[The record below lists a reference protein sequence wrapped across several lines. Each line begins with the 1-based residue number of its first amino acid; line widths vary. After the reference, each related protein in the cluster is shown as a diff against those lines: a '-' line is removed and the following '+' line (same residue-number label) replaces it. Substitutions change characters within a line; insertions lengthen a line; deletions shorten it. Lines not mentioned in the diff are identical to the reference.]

1 MQRGVEAVRWLH
13 GGGMYQQ
20 KIPLRGSEASLN
32 LFTELLRE
40 LKGSSAGHSSSA
52 DVLLAA
58 TVLWRDRPRALKAEC
73 TASARFDGGQTHA
86 FYLQLLTSPRT
97 QHRISEELDALRRDV
112 ALKSVIDRDGSVS
125 RNDFLLEALIVL
137 LQLLKLQTK
146 GGGGGGGGGG
156 GRATISQYEISEA
169 PRSSSFESSPVVVQ
183 PRACASG
190 IPRQSREQRR
200 YGERRHTASGLEATS
215 DENAPP
221 LRRQTQVK
229 MDTISFDYYFLCDIT
244 VILRNLACKA
254 PCRDFPNY
262 IFA

>member
-1 MQRGVEAVRWLH
+1 MLHVALARAVHCPHR
-13 GGGMYQQ
+13 
-20 KIPLRGSEASLN
+20 
-32 LFTELLRE
+32 FTELLRE

-146 GGGGGGGGGG
+146 SGGGRGG
-156 GRATISQYEISEA
+156 GRATSSQHDISEW
-169 PRSSSFESSPVVVQ
+169 
-183 PRACASG
+183 SG
-190 IPRQSREQRR
+190 
-200 YGERRHTASGLEATS
+200 
-215 DENAPP
+215 
-221 LRRQTQVK
+221 
-229 MDTISFDYYFLCDIT
+229 
-244 VILRNLACKA
+244 
-254 PCRDFPNY
+254 
-262 IFA
+262 